1 MSPERKDFPFILWWQ
16 WSCVGVEGL
25 IFFIY
30 SCKPRTGFDHLL
42 ISVTLFLMKY
52 LWQILDNIQ
61 ITAGVFIQ
69 KEESATHN
77 PRCTVLWFMLQ
88 FHTLRLLM
96 RTHATSSFW
105 VFSRKPTAQGAL
117 PNDCQKNPTSEKRKG
132 RNGDYFCYLLKIR
145 LWLLG
150 WGHIA

>member
-16 WSCVGVEGL
+16 WSCVGVEGFFTLVSL
-25 IFFIY
+25 ILVLIISWF
-30 SCKPRTGFDHLL
+30 LL
-42 ISVTLFLMKY
+42 LVTLFLMKY

-77 PRCTVLWFMLQ
+77 LRCTVLWFMLQ

-117 PNDCQKNPTSEKRKG
+117 PNDCQKNPASEKRKG